1 MRVGY
6 KMSDLGEIPEN
17 WNVAKLE
24 TVTSKIGDG
33 LHSTPRYVDKSD
45 YYFVNGNNLVRGKI
59 VVSERTKCISEEEY
73 YKHFR
78 KLCLDT
84 LLLSINGTIGN
95 VAYYQGEKVILG
107 KSAAYISCTKKI
119 DVNFLFYLLQ
129 SEVISRFYR
138 DELTGST
145 ISNLSLKSIRNT
157 PVPLPNIEE
166 QKKIATILSTVDEKI
181 EVIEEQ
187 IKETETLKKGLMQ
200 QLLTKGIGHTKFK
213 DSPLGEIPE
222 NWEFCRLGQL
232 VEKVGSGITPK
243 GGNESYL
250 QEGILFIR
258 SQNVLR
264 GKLKLSEVAYISKEQ
279 HDIMKGSKIRCGDV
293 LLNITGAS
301 IGRAAVVP
309 EIIVEGNVNQHV
321 CIIRTLESLNN
332 DFLCHYLNS
341 SHGQNQIVKFQAG
354 GNREGLNFQQIRS
367 FDIPFPTQSEQTRI
381 SIIINTVIEKLESL
395 QSRKENFQ
403 ELKKGLMQQLLTGKM
418 RIKI

>member
-1 MRVGY
+1 MIHESQIELTQKFNLWEPIPFKGNIHILNGFPFASENFNEEEGMPLIRIRNLISSKIETLY
-6 KMSDLGEIPEN
+6 KGNYDLNFVIKKGDILIGMDGDFHIVKWMNSDAILNQRIMKIYSDEKSKLDLDFIYYRLQSFLSDLHSKTT
-17 WNVAKLE
+17 AT
-24 TVTSKIGDG
+24 TVKHLSSKS
-33 LHSTPRYVDKSD
+33 LM
-45 YYFVNGNNLVRGKI
+45 NA
-59 VVSERTKCISEEEY
+59 E
-73 YKHFR
+73 
-78 KLCLDT
+78 
-84 LLLSINGTIGN
+84 
-95 VAYYQGEKVILG
+95 
-107 KSAAYISCTKKI
+107 
-119 DVNFLFYLLQ
+119 FLAPP
-129 SEVISRFYR
+129 
-138 DELTGST
+138 
-145 ISNLSLKSIRNT
+145 LK
-157 PVPLPNIEE
+157 E
-166 QKKIATILSTVDEKI
+166 QQKIASILSTVDEKI